1 MSDQITVMQA
11 FDRAVE
17 RNRDRVALR
26 FKIDGQWHD
35 QSWSEFQRDV
45 HAAARSLIALG
56 MTPGAGVSII
66 GFNCPPW
73 VIAHWGAIHAG
84 GRPAGIYTT
93 NSAAQCRYVT
103 EHCDAEVAFVEDQEQ
118 LAKFLSFR
126 DHLPRLR
133 AIVLMTGESQEDR
146 VYAWRT
152 FLELGSTVE
161 PSLLDARIA
170 AQHPDDVCSY
180 IYTSGTTGD
189 PKSVM
194 LSHDNVTWTS
204 ATALGMVD
212 FGPQPTLLSYL
223 PLSHIAEQVLTLYG
237 PCFTNATVAFA
248 ESMEKLPD
256 NLREIRPTAFLGVP
270 RVWEKI
276 QAKIVEAGAKNP
288 PIKKAIA
295 KFARRIGLD
304 TGYADQRNTSRPV
317 LHPLAKKLV
326 FDKVRRQLGLDRS
339 TIQITS
345 AAPIAKSTLEFFL
358 SLGVP
363 IMEVYGMSE
372 GTGPITVSLPHQY
385 KTGKLG
391 RPITGSE
398 LRIAEDGEIC
408 IRGRGVF
415 KGYLKD
421 EAATRATIDAD
432 GWLHSGDIGR
442 LDEDGFLEITDRK
455 KDIIIT
461 AGGENIAPALIE
473 GRLKAIPAVSHAIVI
488 GDRRKFLAALLT
500 LDPDKLAAVTEAAGS
515 GATTIEEA
523 AADPKVHDWLMR
535 QVETMNHDLA
545 RVQAIKKIAILP
557 SELSIDGGEL
567 TPTMKVKRK
576 VITEKYGPV
585 IERLYT

>member
-1 MSDQITVMQA
+1 MRQ
-11 FDRAVE
+11 
-17 RNRDRVALR
+17 
-26 FKIDGQWHD
+26 
-35 QSWSEFQRDV
+35 DV
-45 HAAARSLIALG
+45 HAVAHALLALG
-56 MTPGAGVSII
+56 LTPGAGVTII

-73 VIAHWGAIHAG
+73 VLAHWGAIHAG

-93 NSAAQCRYVT
+93 NSAAQCRYIT
-103 EHCDAEVAFVEDQEQ
+103 EHCDAEVAFVEDHHQ

-126 DHLPRLR
+126 AELPKLR
-133 AIVLMTGESQEDR
+133 AIVLMKGESDEDG
-146 VYAWRT
+146 VYAWPE
-152 FLELGSTVE
+152 FLDLGRSVDPARLNE
-161 PSLLDARIA
+161 RIA
-170 AQHPDDVCSY
+170 AQRPDDVCSY

-194 LSHDNVTWTS
+194 LSHDNVTWTA
-204 ATALGMVD
+204 ATSLGMVD
-212 FGPQPTLLSYL
+212 FGPNPVLLSYL
-223 PLSHIAEQVLTLYG
+223 PLSHIAEQVFTLYG
-237 PCFTNATVAFA
+237 PCFIDATVAFA
-248 ESMEKLPD
+248 ESMEQLPE

-276 QAKIVEAGAKNP
+276 QAKIMEAGAKNP

-304 TGYADQRNTSRPV
+304 TGYADQNNTSRPV

-326 FDKVRRQLGLDRS
+326 FDKVRRQLGLDRC

-358 SLGVP
+358 SLGIP

-372 GTGPITVSLPHQY
+372 GTGPITVSLPHRY

-408 IRGRGVF
+408 IRSRGVF

-421 EAATRATIDAD
+421 EATTRATIDD
-432 GWLHSGDIGR
+432 EGWLHSGDVGR

-461 AGGENIAPALIE
+461 AGGENIAPALLE
-473 GRLKAIPAVSHAIVI
+473 GKLKTIPGVSHAIVI
-488 GDRRKFLAALLT
+488 GDRRKFLSALLT
-500 LDPDKLAAVTEAAGS
+500 LDPEKVASVTRAAGS
-515 GATTIEEA
+515 SATTLEDA
-523 AADPKVHDWLMR
+523 AADPKVHDWLMQ
-535 QVETMNHDLA
+535 QVELLNRDLA
-545 RVQAIKKIAILP
+545 RVQAIKKVAVLP
-557 SELSIDGGEL
+557 SDLSIDGGEL

-585 IERLYT
+585 IERLYTS